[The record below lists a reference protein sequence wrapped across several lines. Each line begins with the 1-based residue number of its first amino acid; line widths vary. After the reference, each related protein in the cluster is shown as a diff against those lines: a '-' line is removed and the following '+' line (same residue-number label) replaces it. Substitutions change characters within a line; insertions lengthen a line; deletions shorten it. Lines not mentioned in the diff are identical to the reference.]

1 MFTRENQVKQ
11 VLVFHKVL
19 HSDQSFSHCTCF
31 PEETIWQQGINFHC
45 YLNDTQLYLSMKP
58 EEAEQLVSLG

>member
-1 MFTRENQVKQ
+1 MFTRQNQAKQ

-31 PEETIWQQGINFHC
+31 QQGINFHC

-58 EEAEQLVSLG
+58 EQAEQLVSLG